1 MGHETKHPIHIKSS
15 STAMPVFRLWCLS
28 IFTLLSW
35 HEIGRLKN
43 DTEKCGAH
51 VWWQFSVI
59 KVWFCKHELSSMR
72 LQAQRTQD
80 FKTISYLSVNLRKS
94 FCDNQIKN
102 ASKKIAYRPVIW
114 VFFTQKEKERPRLSH
129 VVLMM
134 ILFLSGDLWKDLWS
148 ENHRLV
154 SNGTR
159 AVLGRQYNPETF
171 LFIYFFCPGFLL
183 GLFQSCKQE
192 N

>member
-1 MGHETKHPIHIKSS
+1 MCYTEIRGVTTQMGHETKHPIRIKSS
-15 STAMPVFRLWCLS
+15 STAMPVFQLWCLS

-94 FCDNQIKN
+94 FCNNQIKN
-102 ASKKIAYRPVIW
+102 TSKKIAHRPVIC
-114 VFFTQKEKERPRLSH
+114 FFLHEKKRKGLACPMFS
-129 VVLMM
+129 
-134 ILFLSGDLWKDLWS
+134 WWW
-148 ENHRLV
+148 
-154 SNGTR
+154 
-159 AVLGRQYNPETF
+159 
-171 LFIYFFCPGFLL
+171 FCS
-183 GLFQSCKQE
+183 FQVICEKICE
-192 N
+192 VKTIV